1 MQQLLKITSTPIEI
15 RYKIEPSR
23 LEFKQAD
30 NARSEV
36 TQSRAKINM
45 ESKNIEV
52 RLDTMDMRR
61 SLGFRT
67 SMDRAKEGAQL
78 GQENLQQYCSSKNQ
92 FAKQVSHIENGV
104 TIGQVVR
111 QKMMEQPESY
121 TAFLPSTGPNISWLP
136 NQLNKNYQA
145 GELSFD
151 WQTARNV
158 LEYVPGHFHMEVLQY
173 PKVQIEYLGEPN
185 YVPKSADPNYAGE

>member
-1 MQQLLKITSTPIEI
+1 MHQLLKITSTPIEI

-121 TAFLPSTGPNISWLP
+121 TAFLPSTG
-136 NQLNKNYQA
+136 LNKNYQA

-158 LEYVPGHFHMEVLQY
+158 FEYVPGRFHMEVLQY

>member
-1 MQQLLKITSTPIEI
+1 
-15 RYKIEPSR
+15 
-23 LEFKQAD
+23 
-30 NARSEV
+30 
-36 TQSRAKINM
+36 
-45 ESKNIEV
+45 
-52 RLDTMDMRR
+52 
-61 SLGFRT
+61 
-67 SMDRAKEGAQL
+67 
-78 GQENLQQYCSSKNQ
+78 
-92 FAKQVSHIENGV
+92 
-104 TIGQVVR
+104 
-111 QKMMEQPESY
+111 MMEQPESY

-158 LEYVPGHFHMEVLQY
+158 FEYVPGRFHMEVLQY